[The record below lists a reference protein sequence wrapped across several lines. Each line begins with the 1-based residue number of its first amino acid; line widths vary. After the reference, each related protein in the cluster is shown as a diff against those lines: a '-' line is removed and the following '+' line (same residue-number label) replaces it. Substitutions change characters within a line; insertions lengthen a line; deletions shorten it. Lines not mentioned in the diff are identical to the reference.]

1 MATHKPFRE
10 LIKAGSN
17 FEFMGR
23 AKLWFAIS
31 MIAVIAS
38 IGMLFVNKAWRGSY
52 LNWSTDFNGGTEIIF
67 GFHDKAGKPADVDIG
82 KARQALEQGGF
93 DGFEVSEYNWTE
105 STPEGEF
112 EATGFLVRTPEFG
125 AIPPATQERL
135 VDEFMKEMAALE
147 PVKVGWSGD
156 TLDVRSKKP
165 VDWKAAQA
173 FFQKRGY
180 TLKPWEKEVAASAA
194 SPEEATK
201 EYTAHLSV
209 EGIDG
214 QYRAA
219 LQKALGDQTQV
230 RVYDLYGVGA
240 KAGAKLRND
249 AMVSMFYASLLV
261 MLYLVVRFDIRYAP
275 GAVIALLHDAVITIG
290 AFAFTWMEFSLTTV
304 AAVLTIIG
312 YSVNDTVVIFDRIRE
327 NAVKLKDK
335 RFARIMNISINETLS
350 RSLFTSVCV
359 FATTLMMQIFTSG
372 LVANF
377 AFAMNVGVVAGA
389 YSTVFI
395 ASPIALW
402 IHNRWYAGA
411 PAAAGTA
418 RPARGAIPAD
428 DEAEGDDGDDDDD
441 REGRA

>member
-1 MATHKPFRE
+1 
-10 LIKAGSN
+10 
-17 FEFMGR
+17 
-23 AKLWFAIS
+23 
-31 MIAVIAS
+31 
-38 IGMLFVNKAWRGSY
+38 
-52 LNWSTDFNGGTEIIF
+52 
-67 GFHDKAGKPADVDIG
+67 
-82 KARQALEQGGF
+82 
-93 DGFEVSEYNWTE
+93 
-105 STPEGEF
+105 
-112 EATGFLVRTPEFG
+112 
-125 AIPPATQERL
+125 
-135 VDEFMKEMAALE
+135 
-147 PVKVGWSGD
+147 
-156 TLDVRSKKP
+156 
-165 VDWKAAQA
+165 
-173 FFQKRGY
+173 
-180 TLKPWEKEVAASAA
+180 
-194 SPEEATK
+194 
-201 EYTAHLSV
+201 
-209 EGIDG
+209 
-214 QYRAA
+214 
-219 LQKALGDQTQV
+219 
-230 RVYDLYGVGA
+230 
-240 KAGAKLRND
+240 
-249 AMVSMFYASLLV
+249 MVSMFYASLLV